1 MAAKKAKDEE
11 AKKPKKAPASKAKET
26 KAKAPAKEKA
36 PAKAKKEKAEVPA
49 GPKKFSARS
58 VMLDE
63 LAEIEKKSDLVSHG
77 FGRYC
82 KRLSTGVLAVDMYL
96 DGGLIPG
103 GWYTV
108 AGPEQS
114 AKSTLTMTLVAACVK
129 QAFSGYGALFDYEGS
144 SDIDYIMNMFRNFG
158 IKNADHAAIFGIQDP
173 ESGDYIKEGI
183 FRYYDP
189 DNGEKFFS
197 YMSMMRRRLP
207 DKIITEKGEPFL
219 IFDNNKKNQ
228 KKLAGHYD
236 PKFFREKNKFKVP
249 AEDTSMQSLTVVDS
263 YPAMLPDQ
271 MDDDDPSGA
280 MALQARMFSDGIKRF
295 RGGMRRKM
303 MTILGV
309 NQLRER
315 PAQQHGD
322 PNYEPCFIGSTP
334 VHLADGTVDTIRNIV
349 LKRRDVE
356 VLSFDKVTG
365 EVSAKRI
372 IDWKDNGNKLTEDLV
387 VVQYQAFDHNGCPK
401 VAEFTC
407 TKDHKVWT
415 PMGWEKAGNLRA
427 DSVIYLN
434 VPSDSYSTD
443 QQQVIYGAL
452 LGDGS
457 FDCAEGSL
465 GWNVTFNHVRYQ
477 VPYMLWKAQVIDFG
491 DVYDIPNDS
500 NVQRYKPS
508 GEKSGFTTFKHFNPE
523 VAEFARVL
531 KSNHTKYGK
540 EQIAAAKSVLEL
552 LDLRGLAVW
561 YMDDGHFAND
571 RKNGLWVMTL
581 SCDRFNDDLK
591 AKAIDVIEKL
601 TGVRATVH
609 ASHGKLFISGK
620 EDCLK
625 FQDAISDYMHPS
637 MSYKLFECAS
647 AGGYR
652 WRMRD
657 PKVVDTLHETK
668 VVSVGPTDIKS
679 KYTRVYDLTV
689 EDNHNYFV
697 GGSARNCD
705 LTESRVRRSVRADG
719 VAVSNCGN
727 ALKFYCVHNS
737 TEVRY
742 LNEDGD
748 ECVMSAREYFE
759 AYAEVPREERPPIRV
774 PNDAGWLIPDEV
786 FETDGSNFS
795 VRSTYEM
802 FTESGHVIRGSAG
815 HSVLTATPLVA
826 MHPWGDDD
834 AACREFDLPNKGQL
848 NELEERKRDFSK
860 KTMRIPRIGWSRLIN
875 IDARKRS
882 FAFVEANGLDAKAWR
897 AGWNDFILA
906 MAPELAEFIAS
917 VREFADMP
925 IDLLMREIN
934 GMTSEYAMEIISA
947 YASSDPEEGCEDE
960 YVTEL
965 YDIMFAQFAYIEEL
979 VNVYLQISDSNKL
992 VPSRVT
998 SVGEASAEYQLAK
1011 GETYIDFSV
1020 GGSWI
1025 SSGIVSHNSDVRIR
1039 VMSRA
1044 IPPAFKGERGIVEE
1058 PSVEFLDKK
1067 RVDRYKFVSGRT
1079 IKNKLGGIPNQ
1090 EFWIRIWEADGK
1102 GNARGVDPVYDVY
1115 FYLKTLNLLGGQRNK
1130 IKFLDP
1136 IPLSKARRGITWQE
1150 LKILVLGTPSQI
1162 KELCADLDVK
1172 PISLRSWCFKFVSSE
1187 QGRQMVRD
1195 AVVSRVTAEAD
1206 SGDDDD
1212 DDD

>member
-11 AKKPKKAPASKAKET
+11 VKKPKKAPASKAKEA

-158 IKNADHAAIFGIQDP
+158 IKNADQAQIFGVQDP
-173 ESGDYIKEGI
+173 STGDYLQEGI

-315 PAQQHGD
+315 PAQQYGD
-322 PNYEPCFIGSTP
+322 PLYEP
-334 VHLADGTVDTIRNIV
+334 
-349 LKRRDVE
+349 
-356 VLSFDKVTG
+356 
-365 EVSAKRI
+365 
-372 IDWKDNGNKLTEDLV
+372 
-387 VVQYQAFDHNGCPK
+387 
-401 VAEFTC
+401 
-407 TKDHKVWT
+407 
-415 PMGWEKAGNLRA
+415 
-427 DSVIYLN
+427 
-434 VPSDSYSTD
+434 
-443 QQQVIYGAL
+443 
-452 LGDGS
+452 
-457 FDCAEGSL
+457 
-465 GWNVTFNHVRYQ
+465 
-477 VPYMLWKAQVIDFG
+477 
-491 DVYDIPNDS
+491 
-500 NVQRYKPS
+500 
-508 GEKSGFTTFKHFNPE
+508 
-523 VAEFARVL
+523 
-531 KSNHTKYGK
+531 
-540 EQIAAAKSVLEL
+540 
-552 LDLRGLAVW
+552 
-561 YMDDGHFAND
+561 
-571 RKNGLWVMTL
+571 
-581 SCDRFNDDLK
+581 
-591 AKAIDVIEKL
+591 
-601 TGVRATVH
+601 
-609 ASHGKLFISGK
+609 
-620 EDCLK
+620 
-625 FQDAISDYMHPS
+625 
-637 MSYKLFECAS
+637 
-647 AGGYR
+647 
-652 WRMRD
+652 
-657 PKVVDTLHETK
+657 
-668 VVSVGPTDIKS
+668 
-679 KYTRVYDLTV
+679 
-689 EDNHNYFV
+689 
-697 GGSARNCD
+697 
-705 LTESRVRRSVRADG
+705 
-719 VAVSNCGN
+719 CGN

-742 LNEDGD
+742 LDEEGD
-748 ECVMSAREYFE
+748 ERVMSAREYFE
-759 AYAEVPREERPPIRV
+759 AYAEVPREDRPPIRV
-774 PNDAGWLIPDEV
+774 PQSSGWLIPDEV

-795 VRSTYEM
+795 VRNTYEM

-815 HSVLTATPLVA
+815 HSVLTATPLVS

-834 AACREFDLPNKGQL
+834 AACKEFDLPNKGQL

-882 FAFVEANGLDAKAWR
+882 FAFVDANGLDEKAWR

-906 MAPELAEFIAS
+906 VAPELAEFIAS

-925 IDLLMREIN
+925 IDLLTREIN
-934 GMTSEYAMEIISA
+934 EMSSEYAMELIAA
-947 YASSDPEEGCEDE
+947 YASSDPEEGEEDE

-965 YDIMFAQFAYIEEL
+965 YDIMFAQFAYVEEL
-979 VNVYLQISDSNKL
+979 VNVYLQISNSNRIM
-992 VPSRVT
+992 PSPIT
-998 SVGEASAEYQLAK
+998 AVGEASAEYQLGK

-1039 VMSRA
+1039 VMGRA

-1058 PSVEFLDKK
+1058 PSVEFLDNK

-1102 GNARGVDPVYDVY
+1102 GNARGVDPVFDVY

-1136 IPLSKARRGITWQE
+1136 VPLSKARRAVTWQE
-1150 LKILVLGTPSQI
+1150 LKQLVLGTPAQI
-1162 KELCADLDVK
+1162 KELCEELDVK
-1172 PISLRSWCFKFVSSE
+1172 PVSLRSWCFKFVGSE

-1195 AVVSRVTAEAD
+1195 AVVSRVTAEAG
-1206 SGDDDD
+1206 GDDDD
-1212 DDD
+1212 DD

>member
-11 AKKPKKAPASKAKET
+11 AKKPKKAPASKSKET

-36 PAKAKKEKAEVPA
+36 PAKAKKEKAEAPV

-144 SDIDYIMNMFRNFG
+144 SDIEYIMNMFRNFG
-158 IKNADHAAIFGIQDP
+158 IKNADQAAIFGVQDP
-173 ESGDYIKEGI
+173 STGDYIKEGI

-197 YMSMMRRRLP
+197 YMSMLRRRLP

-322 PNYEPCFIGSTP
+322 PNYEP
-334 VHLADGTVDTIRNIV
+334 
-349 LKRRDVE
+349 
-356 VLSFDKVTG
+356 
-365 EVSAKRI
+365 
-372 IDWKDNGNKLTEDLV
+372 
-387 VVQYQAFDHNGCPK
+387 
-401 VAEFTC
+401 
-407 TKDHKVWT
+407 
-415 PMGWEKAGNLRA
+415 
-427 DSVIYLN
+427 
-434 VPSDSYSTD
+434 
-443 QQQVIYGAL
+443 
-452 LGDGS
+452 
-457 FDCAEGSL
+457 
-465 GWNVTFNHVRYQ
+465 
-477 VPYMLWKAQVIDFG
+477 
-491 DVYDIPNDS
+491 
-500 NVQRYKPS
+500 
-508 GEKSGFTTFKHFNPE
+508 
-523 VAEFARVL
+523 
-531 KSNHTKYGK
+531 
-540 EQIAAAKSVLEL
+540 
-552 LDLRGLAVW
+552 
-561 YMDDGHFAND
+561 
-571 RKNGLWVMTL
+571 
-581 SCDRFNDDLK
+581 
-591 AKAIDVIEKL
+591 
-601 TGVRATVH
+601 
-609 ASHGKLFISGK
+609 
-620 EDCLK
+620 
-625 FQDAISDYMHPS
+625 
-637 MSYKLFECAS
+637 
-647 AGGYR
+647 
-652 WRMRD
+652 
-657 PKVVDTLHETK
+657 
-668 VVSVGPTDIKS
+668 
-679 KYTRVYDLTV
+679 
-689 EDNHNYFV
+689 
-697 GGSARNCD
+697 
-705 LTESRVRRSVRADG
+705 
-719 VAVSNCGN
+719 CGN

-1090 EFWIRIWEADGK
+1090 EFWMRIWEADGK
-1102 GNARGVDPVYDVY
+1102 GNARGVDPVFDVY

-1136 IPLSKARRGITWQE
+1136 VPLSKARRAITWQE

-1162 KELCADLDVK
+1162 KELCADIDVK
-1172 PISLRSWCFKFVSSE
+1172 PVSLRSWCFKFVSSE

-1195 AVVSRVTAEAD
+1195 AVVSRVTAESD
-1206 SGDDDD
+1206 GGDDDD
-1212 DDD
+1212 DD

>member
-11 AKKPKKAPASKAKET
+11 VKKPKKAPASKAKET

-158 IKNADHAAIFGIQDP
+158 IKNADQAAIFGVQDP
-173 ESGDYIKEGI
+173 STGDYIKEGI

-197 YMSMMRRRLP
+197 YMSMLRRRLP

-322 PNYEPCFIGSTP
+322 PNYEPC
-334 VHLADGTVDTIRNIV
+334 
-349 LKRRDVE
+349 
-356 VLSFDKVTG
+356 
-365 EVSAKRI
+365 
-372 IDWKDNGNKLTEDLV
+372 
-387 VVQYQAFDHNGCPK
+387 
-401 VAEFTC
+401 
-407 TKDHKVWT
+407 
-415 PMGWEKAGNLRA
+415 
-427 DSVIYLN
+427 
-434 VPSDSYSTD
+434 
-443 QQQVIYGAL
+443 
-452 LGDGS
+452 
-457 FDCAEGSL
+457 
-465 GWNVTFNHVRYQ
+465 
-477 VPYMLWKAQVIDFG
+477 
-491 DVYDIPNDS
+491 
-500 NVQRYKPS
+500 
-508 GEKSGFTTFKHFNPE
+508 
-523 VAEFARVL
+523 
-531 KSNHTKYGK
+531 
-540 EQIAAAKSVLEL
+540 
-552 LDLRGLAVW
+552 
-561 YMDDGHFAND
+561 
-571 RKNGLWVMTL
+571 
-581 SCDRFNDDLK
+581 
-591 AKAIDVIEKL
+591 
-601 TGVRATVH
+601 
-609 ASHGKLFISGK
+609 
-620 EDCLK
+620 
-625 FQDAISDYMHPS
+625 
-637 MSYKLFECAS
+637 
-647 AGGYR
+647 
-652 WRMRD
+652 
-657 PKVVDTLHETK
+657 
-668 VVSVGPTDIKS
+668 
-679 KYTRVYDLTV
+679 
-689 EDNHNYFV
+689 
-697 GGSARNCD
+697 
-705 LTESRVRRSVRADG
+705 
-719 VAVSNCGN
+719 GN
-727 ALKFYCVHNS
+727 ALKFYCVHNA

-742 LNEDGD
+742 LDEEGD
-748 ECVMSAREYFE
+748 ERVMSAREYFE

-774 PNDAGWLIPDEV
+774 PNDAGWQIPDEV

-882 FAFVEANGLDAKAWR
+882 FAFVDANGLDEKAWR

-906 MAPELAEFIAS
+906 VAPELAEFIAS

-925 IDLLMREIN
+925 IDLLTREIN
-934 GMTSEYAMEIISA
+934 GMSSEYAMEIIAA
-947 YASSDPEEGCEDE
+947 YATSDPEEGCEDE

-979 VNVYLQISDSNKL
+979 VNVYLQISNSNKL
-992 VPSRVT
+992 VPSRIS
-998 SVGEASAEYQLAK
+998 SVGEASADYQLAK

-1039 VMSRA
+1039 VMGRA

-1102 GNARGVDPVYDVY
+1102 GNARGVDPVFDVY

-1136 IPLSKARRGITWQE
+1136 VPLSKARRAVTWQE

-1172 PISLRSWCFKFVSSE
+1172 PVSLRSWCFKFVSSE

-1206 SGDDDD
+1206 GDDDD
-1212 DDD
+1212 DD

>member
-11 AKKPKKAPASKAKET
+11 VKKPKKAPASKAKET

-158 IKNADHAAIFGIQDP
+158 IKNADQAAIFGVQDP
-173 ESGDYIKEGI
+173 STGDYLQEGI

-322 PNYEPCFIGSTP
+322 PSYEP
-334 VHLADGTVDTIRNIV
+334 
-349 LKRRDVE
+349 
-356 VLSFDKVTG
+356 
-365 EVSAKRI
+365 
-372 IDWKDNGNKLTEDLV
+372 
-387 VVQYQAFDHNGCPK
+387 
-401 VAEFTC
+401 
-407 TKDHKVWT
+407 
-415 PMGWEKAGNLRA
+415 
-427 DSVIYLN
+427 
-434 VPSDSYSTD
+434 
-443 QQQVIYGAL
+443 
-452 LGDGS
+452 
-457 FDCAEGSL
+457 
-465 GWNVTFNHVRYQ
+465 
-477 VPYMLWKAQVIDFG
+477 
-491 DVYDIPNDS
+491 
-500 NVQRYKPS
+500 
-508 GEKSGFTTFKHFNPE
+508 
-523 VAEFARVL
+523 
-531 KSNHTKYGK
+531 
-540 EQIAAAKSVLEL
+540 
-552 LDLRGLAVW
+552 
-561 YMDDGHFAND
+561 
-571 RKNGLWVMTL
+571 
-581 SCDRFNDDLK
+581 
-591 AKAIDVIEKL
+591 
-601 TGVRATVH
+601 
-609 ASHGKLFISGK
+609 
-620 EDCLK
+620 
-625 FQDAISDYMHPS
+625 
-637 MSYKLFECAS
+637 
-647 AGGYR
+647 
-652 WRMRD
+652 
-657 PKVVDTLHETK
+657 
-668 VVSVGPTDIKS
+668 
-679 KYTRVYDLTV
+679 
-689 EDNHNYFV
+689 
-697 GGSARNCD
+697 
-705 LTESRVRRSVRADG
+705 
-719 VAVSNCGN
+719 CGN
-727 ALKFYCVHNS
+727 ALKFYCVHNA

-742 LNEDGD
+742 LDEEGD
-748 ECVMSAREYFE
+748 ERVMSAREYFE

-795 VRSTYEM
+795 VRNTYEM

-815 HSVLTATPLVA
+815 HSVLTATPLVS

-834 AACREFDLPNKGQL
+834 AACKEFDLPNKGQL

-860 KTMRIPRIGWSRLIN
+860 KTMRIPRIGWSRLVN

-882 FAFVEANGLDAKAWR
+882 FAFVDANGLDEKAWR
-897 AGWNDFILA
+897 VKWNDFILA
-906 MAPELAEFIAS
+906 VAPELAEFISS

-925 IDLLMREIN
+925 IDLLTREIN
-934 GMTSEYAMEIISA
+934 GMSSEYAMEIIAA
-947 YASSDPEEGCEDE
+947 YASSDPEEGDEDE

-979 VNVYLQISDSNKL
+979 VNVYLQVSNSNRIM
-992 VPSRVT
+992 PSPIT
-998 SVGEASAEYQLAK
+998 SVGEASAEFQLAK

-1039 VMSRA
+1039 VMGRA

-1102 GNARGVDPVYDVY
+1102 GNARGVDPVFDVY

-1136 IPLSKARRGITWQE
+1136 VPLSKARRAVTWQE

-1172 PISLRSWCFKFVSSE
+1172 PVSLRSWCFKFVGSE

-1206 SGDDDD
+1206 GDDDD
-1212 DDD
+1212 DD

>member
-11 AKKPKKAPASKAKET
+11 VKKPKKAPASKAKET

-158 IKNADHAAIFGIQDP
+158 IKNADQAAIFGVQDP
-173 ESGDYIKEGI
+173 STGDYIKEGI

-197 YMSMMRRRLP
+197 YMSMLRRRLP

-322 PNYEPCFIGSTP
+322 PNYEPC
-334 VHLADGTVDTIRNIV
+334 
-349 LKRRDVE
+349 
-356 VLSFDKVTG
+356 
-365 EVSAKRI
+365 
-372 IDWKDNGNKLTEDLV
+372 
-387 VVQYQAFDHNGCPK
+387 
-401 VAEFTC
+401 
-407 TKDHKVWT
+407 
-415 PMGWEKAGNLRA
+415 
-427 DSVIYLN
+427 
-434 VPSDSYSTD
+434 
-443 QQQVIYGAL
+443 
-452 LGDGS
+452 
-457 FDCAEGSL
+457 
-465 GWNVTFNHVRYQ
+465 
-477 VPYMLWKAQVIDFG
+477 
-491 DVYDIPNDS
+491 
-500 NVQRYKPS
+500 
-508 GEKSGFTTFKHFNPE
+508 
-523 VAEFARVL
+523 
-531 KSNHTKYGK
+531 
-540 EQIAAAKSVLEL
+540 
-552 LDLRGLAVW
+552 
-561 YMDDGHFAND
+561 
-571 RKNGLWVMTL
+571 
-581 SCDRFNDDLK
+581 
-591 AKAIDVIEKL
+591 
-601 TGVRATVH
+601 
-609 ASHGKLFISGK
+609 
-620 EDCLK
+620 
-625 FQDAISDYMHPS
+625 
-637 MSYKLFECAS
+637 
-647 AGGYR
+647 
-652 WRMRD
+652 
-657 PKVVDTLHETK
+657 
-668 VVSVGPTDIKS
+668 
-679 KYTRVYDLTV
+679 
-689 EDNHNYFV
+689 
-697 GGSARNCD
+697 
-705 LTESRVRRSVRADG
+705 
-719 VAVSNCGN
+719 GN
-727 ALKFYCVHNS
+727 ALKFYCVHNA

-742 LNEDGD
+742 LDEEGD
-748 ECVMSAREYFE
+748 ERVMSAREYFE

-774 PNDAGWLIPDEV
+774 PNDAGWQIPDEV

-860 KTMRIPRIGWSRLIN
+860 KTMRIPRIGWSRMIN

-882 FAFVEANGLDAKAWR
+882 FAFVDANGLDEKAWR

-906 MAPELAEFIAS
+906 VAPELAEFIAS

-925 IDLLMREIN
+925 IDLLTREIN
-934 GMTSEYAMEIISA
+934 GMSSEYAMEIIAA
-947 YASSDPEEGCEDE
+947 YATSDPEEGCEDE

-979 VNVYLQISDSNKL
+979 VNVYLQISNSNKL
-992 VPSRVT
+992 VPSRIS
-998 SVGEASAEYQLAK
+998 SVGEASADYQLAK

-1039 VMSRA
+1039 VMGRA

-1102 GNARGVDPVYDVY
+1102 GNARGVDPVFDVY

-1136 IPLSKARRGITWQE
+1136 VPLSKARRAVTWQE

-1172 PISLRSWCFKFVSSE
+1172 PVSLRSWCFKFVSSE

-1206 SGDDDD
+1206 GDDDD
-1212 DDD
+1212 DD

>member
-11 AKKPKKAPASKAKET
+11 VKKPKKAPASKAKET
-26 KAKAPAKEKA
+26 KAKAPAKEKT
-36 PAKAKKEKAEVPA
+36 PAKAKKEKAEAPA

-158 IKNADHAAIFGIQDP
+158 IKNADQAAIFGVQDP
-173 ESGDYIKEGI
+173 STGDYIKEGI

-197 YMSMMRRRLP
+197 YMSMLRRRLP

-322 PNYEPCFIGSTP
+322 PNYEPC
-334 VHLADGTVDTIRNIV
+334 
-349 LKRRDVE
+349 
-356 VLSFDKVTG
+356 
-365 EVSAKRI
+365 
-372 IDWKDNGNKLTEDLV
+372 
-387 VVQYQAFDHNGCPK
+387 
-401 VAEFTC
+401 
-407 TKDHKVWT
+407 
-415 PMGWEKAGNLRA
+415 
-427 DSVIYLN
+427 
-434 VPSDSYSTD
+434 
-443 QQQVIYGAL
+443 
-452 LGDGS
+452 
-457 FDCAEGSL
+457 
-465 GWNVTFNHVRYQ
+465 
-477 VPYMLWKAQVIDFG
+477 
-491 DVYDIPNDS
+491 
-500 NVQRYKPS
+500 
-508 GEKSGFTTFKHFNPE
+508 
-523 VAEFARVL
+523 
-531 KSNHTKYGK
+531 
-540 EQIAAAKSVLEL
+540 
-552 LDLRGLAVW
+552 
-561 YMDDGHFAND
+561 
-571 RKNGLWVMTL
+571 
-581 SCDRFNDDLK
+581 
-591 AKAIDVIEKL
+591 
-601 TGVRATVH
+601 
-609 ASHGKLFISGK
+609 
-620 EDCLK
+620 
-625 FQDAISDYMHPS
+625 
-637 MSYKLFECAS
+637 
-647 AGGYR
+647 
-652 WRMRD
+652 
-657 PKVVDTLHETK
+657 
-668 VVSVGPTDIKS
+668 
-679 KYTRVYDLTV
+679 
-689 EDNHNYFV
+689 
-697 GGSARNCD
+697 
-705 LTESRVRRSVRADG
+705 
-719 VAVSNCGN
+719 GN
-727 ALKFYCVHNS
+727 ALKFYCVHNA

-742 LNEDGD
+742 LDEEGD
-748 ECVMSAREYFE
+748 ERVMSAREYFE
-759 AYAEVPREERPPIRV
+759 AYSEVPREERPPIRV
-774 PNDAGWLIPDEV
+774 PNDAGWQIPDEV

-882 FAFVEANGLDAKAWR
+882 FAFVDANGLDEKAWR

-906 MAPELAEFIAS
+906 VAPELAEFIAS

-925 IDLLMREIN
+925 IDLLTREIN
-934 GMTSEYAMEIISA
+934 GMSSEYAMEIIAA

-979 VNVYLQISDSNKL
+979 VNVYLQISNSNKL
-992 VPSRVT
+992 VPSRIS
-998 SVGEASAEYQLAK
+998 SVGEASADYQLAK

-1039 VMSRA
+1039 VMGRA

-1102 GNARGVDPVYDVY
+1102 GNARGVDPVFDVY

-1136 IPLSKARRGITWQE
+1136 VPLSKARRAVTWQE

-1172 PISLRSWCFKFVSSE
+1172 PVSLRSWCFKFVSSE

-1206 SGDDDD
+1206 GDDDD
-1212 DDD
+1212 DD

>member
-11 AKKPKKAPASKAKET
+11 VKKPKKAPASKAKET
-26 KAKAPAKEKA
+26 RAKAPAKEKT
-36 PAKAKKEKAEVPA
+36 PAKAKKEKAEAPA

-158 IKNADHAAIFGIQDP
+158 IKNADQAAIFGVQDP
-173 ESGDYIKEGI
+173 STGDYIKEGI

-197 YMSMMRRRLP
+197 YMSMLRRRLP

-322 PNYEPCFIGSTP
+322 PNYEPC
-334 VHLADGTVDTIRNIV
+334 
-349 LKRRDVE
+349 
-356 VLSFDKVTG
+356 
-365 EVSAKRI
+365 
-372 IDWKDNGNKLTEDLV
+372 
-387 VVQYQAFDHNGCPK
+387 
-401 VAEFTC
+401 
-407 TKDHKVWT
+407 
-415 PMGWEKAGNLRA
+415 
-427 DSVIYLN
+427 
-434 VPSDSYSTD
+434 
-443 QQQVIYGAL
+443 
-452 LGDGS
+452 
-457 FDCAEGSL
+457 
-465 GWNVTFNHVRYQ
+465 
-477 VPYMLWKAQVIDFG
+477 
-491 DVYDIPNDS
+491 
-500 NVQRYKPS
+500 
-508 GEKSGFTTFKHFNPE
+508 
-523 VAEFARVL
+523 
-531 KSNHTKYGK
+531 
-540 EQIAAAKSVLEL
+540 
-552 LDLRGLAVW
+552 
-561 YMDDGHFAND
+561 
-571 RKNGLWVMTL
+571 
-581 SCDRFNDDLK
+581 
-591 AKAIDVIEKL
+591 
-601 TGVRATVH
+601 
-609 ASHGKLFISGK
+609 
-620 EDCLK
+620 
-625 FQDAISDYMHPS
+625 
-637 MSYKLFECAS
+637 
-647 AGGYR
+647 
-652 WRMRD
+652 
-657 PKVVDTLHETK
+657 
-668 VVSVGPTDIKS
+668 
-679 KYTRVYDLTV
+679 
-689 EDNHNYFV
+689 
-697 GGSARNCD
+697 
-705 LTESRVRRSVRADG
+705 
-719 VAVSNCGN
+719 GN
-727 ALKFYCVHNS
+727 ALKFYCVHNA

-742 LNEDGD
+742 LDEEGD
-748 ECVMSAREYFE
+748 ERVMSAREYFE
-759 AYAEVPREERPPIRV
+759 AYSEVPREERPPIRV
-774 PNDAGWLIPDEV
+774 PNDAGWQIPDEV

-882 FAFVEANGLDAKAWR
+882 FAFVDANGLDEKAWR

-906 MAPELAEFIAS
+906 VAPELAEFIAS

-925 IDLLMREIN
+925 IDLLTREIN
-934 GMTSEYAMEIISA
+934 GMSSEYAMEIIAA
-947 YASSDPEEGCEDE
+947 YATSDPEEGCEDE

-979 VNVYLQISDSNKL
+979 VNVYLQISNSNKL
-992 VPSRVT
+992 VPSRIS
-998 SVGEASAEYQLAK
+998 SVGEASADYQLAK

-1039 VMSRA
+1039 VMGRA

-1102 GNARGVDPVYDVY
+1102 GNARGVDPVFDVY

-1136 IPLSKARRGITWQE
+1136 VPLSKARRAVTWQE

-1172 PISLRSWCFKFVSSE
+1172 PVSLRSWCFKFVSSE

-1206 SGDDDD
+1206 GDDDD
-1212 DDD
+1212 DD

>member
-11 AKKPKKAPASKAKET
+11 VKKPKKAPASKAKET

-158 IKNADHAAIFGIQDP
+158 IKNADQAAIFGVQDP
-173 ESGDYIKEGI
+173 STGDYIKEGI

-197 YMSMMRRRLP
+197 YMSMLRRRLP

-322 PNYEPCFIGSTP
+322 PNYEPC
-334 VHLADGTVDTIRNIV
+334 
-349 LKRRDVE
+349 
-356 VLSFDKVTG
+356 
-365 EVSAKRI
+365 
-372 IDWKDNGNKLTEDLV
+372 
-387 VVQYQAFDHNGCPK
+387 
-401 VAEFTC
+401 
-407 TKDHKVWT
+407 
-415 PMGWEKAGNLRA
+415 
-427 DSVIYLN
+427 
-434 VPSDSYSTD
+434 
-443 QQQVIYGAL
+443 
-452 LGDGS
+452 
-457 FDCAEGSL
+457 
-465 GWNVTFNHVRYQ
+465 
-477 VPYMLWKAQVIDFG
+477 
-491 DVYDIPNDS
+491 
-500 NVQRYKPS
+500 
-508 GEKSGFTTFKHFNPE
+508 
-523 VAEFARVL
+523 
-531 KSNHTKYGK
+531 
-540 EQIAAAKSVLEL
+540 
-552 LDLRGLAVW
+552 
-561 YMDDGHFAND
+561 
-571 RKNGLWVMTL
+571 
-581 SCDRFNDDLK
+581 
-591 AKAIDVIEKL
+591 
-601 TGVRATVH
+601 
-609 ASHGKLFISGK
+609 
-620 EDCLK
+620 
-625 FQDAISDYMHPS
+625 
-637 MSYKLFECAS
+637 
-647 AGGYR
+647 
-652 WRMRD
+652 
-657 PKVVDTLHETK
+657 
-668 VVSVGPTDIKS
+668 
-679 KYTRVYDLTV
+679 
-689 EDNHNYFV
+689 
-697 GGSARNCD
+697 
-705 LTESRVRRSVRADG
+705 
-719 VAVSNCGN
+719 GN
-727 ALKFYCVHNS
+727 ALKFYCVHNA

-742 LNEDGD
+742 LDEEGD
-748 ECVMSAREYFE
+748 ERVMSAREYFE
-759 AYAEVPREERPPIRV
+759 AYSEVPREERPPIRV
-774 PNDAGWLIPDEV
+774 PNDAGWQIPDEV

-882 FAFVEANGLDAKAWR
+882 FAFVDANGLDEKAWR

-906 MAPELAEFIAS
+906 VAPELAEFIAS

-925 IDLLMREIN
+925 IDLLTREIN
-934 GMTSEYAMEIISA
+934 GMSSEYAMEIIAA

-979 VNVYLQISDSNKL
+979 VNVYLQISNSNKL
-992 VPSRVT
+992 VPSRIS
-998 SVGEASAEYQLAK
+998 SVGEASADYQLAK

-1039 VMSRA
+1039 VMGRA

-1102 GNARGVDPVYDVY
+1102 GNARGVDPVFDVY

-1136 IPLSKARRGITWQE
+1136 VPLSKARRAVTWQE

-1172 PISLRSWCFKFVSSE
+1172 PVSLRSWCFKFVSSE

-1206 SGDDDD
+1206 GDDDD
-1212 DDD
+1212 DD

>member
-11 AKKPKKAPASKAKET
+11 VKKPKKAPASKSKET

-158 IKNADHAAIFGIQDP
+158 IKNADQAAIFGVQDP
-173 ESGDYIKEGI
+173 STGDYLQEGI

-249 AEDTSMQSLTVVDS
+249 AADTSMQSLTVVDS

-322 PNYEPCFIGSTP
+322 PSYEP
-334 VHLADGTVDTIRNIV
+334 
-349 LKRRDVE
+349 
-356 VLSFDKVTG
+356 
-365 EVSAKRI
+365 
-372 IDWKDNGNKLTEDLV
+372 
-387 VVQYQAFDHNGCPK
+387 
-401 VAEFTC
+401 
-407 TKDHKVWT
+407 
-415 PMGWEKAGNLRA
+415 
-427 DSVIYLN
+427 
-434 VPSDSYSTD
+434 
-443 QQQVIYGAL
+443 
-452 LGDGS
+452 
-457 FDCAEGSL
+457 
-465 GWNVTFNHVRYQ
+465 
-477 VPYMLWKAQVIDFG
+477 
-491 DVYDIPNDS
+491 
-500 NVQRYKPS
+500 
-508 GEKSGFTTFKHFNPE
+508 
-523 VAEFARVL
+523 
-531 KSNHTKYGK
+531 
-540 EQIAAAKSVLEL
+540 
-552 LDLRGLAVW
+552 
-561 YMDDGHFAND
+561 
-571 RKNGLWVMTL
+571 
-581 SCDRFNDDLK
+581 
-591 AKAIDVIEKL
+591 
-601 TGVRATVH
+601 
-609 ASHGKLFISGK
+609 
-620 EDCLK
+620 
-625 FQDAISDYMHPS
+625 
-637 MSYKLFECAS
+637 
-647 AGGYR
+647 
-652 WRMRD
+652 
-657 PKVVDTLHETK
+657 
-668 VVSVGPTDIKS
+668 
-679 KYTRVYDLTV
+679 
-689 EDNHNYFV
+689 
-697 GGSARNCD
+697 
-705 LTESRVRRSVRADG
+705 
-719 VAVSNCGN
+719 CGN
-727 ALKFYCVHNS
+727 ALKFYCVHNA

-742 LNEDGD
+742 LDEEGD
-748 ECVMSAREYFE
+748 ECVMSAREYYE
-759 AYAEVPREERPPIRV
+759 AYAEVPREDRPPIRV
-774 PNDAGWLIPDEV
+774 PQSSGWLIPDEV

-795 VRSTYEM
+795 VRNTYEM

-834 AACREFDLPNKGQL
+834 AACKEFDLPNKGQL

-882 FAFVEANGLDAKAWR
+882 FAFVDANGLDEKAWR

-906 MAPELAEFIAS
+906 VAPELAEFIAS

-925 IDLLMREIN
+925 IDLLTREIN
-934 GMTSEYAMEIISA
+934 GMSSEYAMEIIAA

-965 YDIMFAQFAYIEEL
+965 YDIMFAQFAYVEEL
-979 VNVYLQISDSNKL
+979 VNVYLQISNSNKL
-992 VPSRVT
+992 VPSRIA
-998 SVGEASAEYQLAK
+998 SVGEASAEFQLAK

-1039 VMSRA
+1039 VMGRA

-1090 EFWIRIWEADGK
+1090 EFWMRIWEADGK
-1102 GNARGVDPVYDVY
+1102 GNARGVDPVFDVY

-1136 IPLSKARRGITWQE
+1136 VPLSKARRAVTWQE

-1172 PISLRSWCFKFVSSE
+1172 PVSLRSWCFKFVGSE

-1195 AVVSRVTAEAD
+1195 AVVSRVTAETD
-1206 SGDDDD
+1206 GGDDDD
-1212 DDD
+1212 DD

>member
-11 AKKPKKAPASKAKET
+11 AKKPKKAPASKSKET

-36 PAKAKKEKAEVPA
+36 TAKAKKEKAEVPA
-49 GPKKFSARS
+49 GQKKFSARS

-158 IKNADHAAIFGIQDP
+158 IKNADQAAIFGVQDP
-173 ESGDYIKEGI
+173 STGDYLQEGI

-322 PNYEPCFIGSTP
+322 PSYEPCFVGSTR
-334 VHLADGTVDTIRNIV
+334 VLLADGSTESIKNIV
-349 LKRRDVE
+349 DQKLDVE
-356 VLSFDKVTG
+356 VMSFDKRTG

-372 IDWKDNGNKLTEDLV
+372 IDWKDNGPKLTSDLV
-387 VVQYQAFDHNGCPK
+387 TVTYRSFDHNG
-401 VAEFTC
+401 VASNAQFTA
-407 TKDHKVWT
+407 TKNHKIWSDGKWV
-415 PMGWEKAGNLRA
+415 KAGDLVEG
-427 DSVIYLN
+427 DVLHLSLPKDCY
-434 VPSDSYSTD
+434 SDD
-443 QQQVIYGAL
+443 QEQVIFGSL
-452 LGDGS
+452 LGDGVFAAHDRS
-457 FDCAEGSL
+457 I
-465 GWNVTFNHVRYQ
+465 GWNVTYNHARHQ
-477 VPYMLWKAQVIDFG
+477 VPYMMWKASMIDYG
-491 DVYDIPNDS
+491 DAYEIVEGRS
-500 NVQRYKPS
+500 VARYKPMGKIS
-508 GEKSGFTTFKHFNPE
+508 HFMTHRHFNPKI
-523 VAEFARVL
+523 AKYARLL
-531 KSNHTKYGK
+531 KSNHTVYGVK
-540 EQIAAAKSVLEL
+540 EERAAMSVLDK

-561 YMDDGHFAND
+561 YMDDGYFAND
-571 RKNGLWVMTL
+571 RKNGMWTTTL
-581 SCDRFNDDLK
+581 TCDRFTDALK
-591 AKAIDVIEKL
+591 EKAIAVIEKL
-601 TGVRATVH
+601 TGVLAFVH
-609 ASHGKLFISGK
+609 PTHGKLFIAGK

-625 FQDAISDYMHPS
+625 FQAALAPYMQPS
-637 MSYKLFECAS
+637 MAYKLYDCS
-647 AGGYR
+647 TAGGYQ
-652 WRMRD
+652 WQLRD
-657 PKVVDTLHETK
+657 PERVNTMLKTK
-668 VVSVGPTDIKS
+668 VLSVGPCSLTS
-679 KYTRVYDLTV
+679 KYTNVYDLTV
-689 EDNHNYFV
+689 EDNHTYFV
-697 GGSARNCD
+697 GGPERGAGQRKSNH
-705 LTESRVRRSVRADG
+705 RAEC

-742 LNEDGD
+742 LDEEGD
-748 ECVMSAREYFE
+748 ECVMSAREYYE
-759 AYAEVPREERPPIRV
+759 AYAEVPREDRPPIRV
-774 PNDAGWLIPDEV
+774 PQSSGWLIPDEV

-795 VRSTYEM
+795 VRNTYEM

-834 AACREFDLPNKGQL
+834 AACKEFDLPNKGQL

-875 IDARKRS
+875 LDARKKS
-882 FAFVEANGLDAKAWR
+882 FAFVDANGLSDKEWR
-897 AGWNDFILA
+897 VKWNEFMLA
-906 MAPELAEFIAS
+906 VAPELAEFISS
-917 VREFADMP
+917 VHGYSDLP
-925 IDLLMREIN
+925 IDLLMGELN
-934 GMTSEYAMEIISA
+934 EMSSEYAMEIIAA
-947 YASSDPEEGCEDE
+947 YASSDPEEGEADE

-979 VNVYLQISDSNKL
+979 VNVYLQVSNSNRIM
-992 VPSRVT
+992 PSPIT
-998 SVGEASAEYQLAK
+998 SVGEASAEFQLAK

-1039 VMSRA
+1039 VMGRA
-1044 IPPAFKGERGIVEE
+1044 IPPAFKGERGVVEE

-1090 EFWIRIWEADGK
+1090 EFWIRIWEADGM

-1136 IPLSKARRGITWQE
+1136 VPLSKARRGITWQE
-1150 LKILVLGTPSQI
+1150 LKQLVLGTPSQI
-1162 KELCADLDVK
+1162 KELCEELDVK
-1172 PISLRSWCFKFVSSE
+1172 PMSLRSWCFKFVSSE

-1195 AVVSRVTAEAD
+1195 AVVSRVTAEAG
-1206 SGDDDD
+1206 GDDDD
-1212 DDD
+1212 DDDD

>member
-11 AKKPKKAPASKAKET
+11 AKKPKKAPASKSKET

-36 PAKAKKEKAEVPA
+36 PAKAKKEKAEAPV

-144 SDIDYIMNMFRNFG
+144 SDIEYIMNMFRNFG
-158 IKNADHAAIFGIQDP
+158 IKNADQAAIFGVQDP
-173 ESGDYIKEGI
+173 STGDYIKEGI

-197 YMSMMRRRLP
+197 YMSMLRRRLP

-322 PNYEPCFIGSTP
+322 PNYEPC
-334 VHLADGTVDTIRNIV
+334 
-349 LKRRDVE
+349 
-356 VLSFDKVTG
+356 
-365 EVSAKRI
+365 
-372 IDWKDNGNKLTEDLV
+372 
-387 VVQYQAFDHNGCPK
+387 
-401 VAEFTC
+401 
-407 TKDHKVWT
+407 
-415 PMGWEKAGNLRA
+415 
-427 DSVIYLN
+427 
-434 VPSDSYSTD
+434 
-443 QQQVIYGAL
+443 
-452 LGDGS
+452 
-457 FDCAEGSL
+457 
-465 GWNVTFNHVRYQ
+465 
-477 VPYMLWKAQVIDFG
+477 
-491 DVYDIPNDS
+491 
-500 NVQRYKPS
+500 
-508 GEKSGFTTFKHFNPE
+508 
-523 VAEFARVL
+523 
-531 KSNHTKYGK
+531 
-540 EQIAAAKSVLEL
+540 
-552 LDLRGLAVW
+552 
-561 YMDDGHFAND
+561 
-571 RKNGLWVMTL
+571 
-581 SCDRFNDDLK
+581 
-591 AKAIDVIEKL
+591 
-601 TGVRATVH
+601 
-609 ASHGKLFISGK
+609 
-620 EDCLK
+620 
-625 FQDAISDYMHPS
+625 
-637 MSYKLFECAS
+637 
-647 AGGYR
+647 
-652 WRMRD
+652 
-657 PKVVDTLHETK
+657 
-668 VVSVGPTDIKS
+668 
-679 KYTRVYDLTV
+679 
-689 EDNHNYFV
+689 
-697 GGSARNCD
+697 
-705 LTESRVRRSVRADG
+705 
-719 VAVSNCGN
+719 GN

-774 PNDAGWLIPDEV
+774 PNGAGWLIPDEV

-1090 EFWIRIWEADGK
+1090 EFWMRIWEADGK
-1102 GNARGVDPVYDVY
+1102 GNARGVDPVFDVY

-1136 IPLSKARRGITWQE
+1136 VPLSKARRAITWQE

-1162 KELCADLDVK
+1162 KELCADIDVK
-1172 PISLRSWCFKFVSSE
+1172 PVSLRSWCFKFVSSE

-1195 AVVSRVTAEAD
+1195 AVVSRVAAESD
-1206 SGDDDD
+1206 GGDDDD
-1212 DDD
+1212 DD

>member
-11 AKKPKKAPASKAKET
+11 AKKPKKAPASKSKET

-36 PAKAKKEKAEVPA
+36 TAKAKKEKAEVPA
-49 GPKKFSARS
+49 GQKKFSARS

-158 IKNADHAAIFGIQDP
+158 IKNADQAAIFGVQDP
-173 ESGDYIKEGI
+173 STGDYLQEGI

-322 PNYEPCFIGSTP
+322 PSYEPCLIGSTR
-334 VHLADGTVDTIRNIV
+334 VLLANGSTESIKNIV
-349 LKRRDVE
+349 DNKLDVE
-356 VLSFDKVTG
+356 VMSFDKRTG

-372 IDWKDNGNKLTEDLV
+372 IDWKDNGPKLTSELV
-387 VVQYQAFDHNGCPK
+387 TVTYSSRAGDPAK
-401 VAEFTC
+401 LTA
-407 TKDHKVWT
+407 TKNHKIWSDGKWV
-415 PMGWEKAGNLRA
+415 KAGDLKVG
-427 DSVIYLN
+427 D
-434 VPSDSYSTD
+434 
-443 QQQVIYGAL
+443 AL
-452 LGDGS
+452 
-457 FDCAEGSL
+457 
-465 GWNVTFNHVRYQ
+465 
-477 VPYMLWKAQVIDFG
+477 
-491 DVYDIPNDS
+491 
-500 NVQRYKPS
+500 
-508 GEKSGFTTFKHFNPE
+508 
-523 VAEFARVL
+523 
-531 KSNHTKYGK
+531 
-540 EQIAAAKSVLEL
+540 
-552 LDLRGLAVW
+552 
-561 YMDDGHFAND
+561 HFAL
-571 RKNGLWVMTL
+571 GTAL
-581 SCDRFNDDLK
+581 S
-591 AKAIDVIEKL
+591 DV
-601 TGVRATVH
+601 R
-609 ASHGKLFISGK
+609 
-620 EDCLK
+620 
-625 FQDAISDYMHPS
+625 
-637 MSYKLFECAS
+637 
-647 AGGYR
+647 
-652 WRMRD
+652 
-657 PKVVDTLHETK
+657 
-668 VVSVGPTDIKS
+668 VVSVGCAELDVES
-679 KYTRVYDLTV
+679 ARVYDLTV
-689 EDNHNYFV
+689 EDNHTYFA
-697 GGSARNCD
+697 GD
-705 LTESRVRRSVRADG
+705 LG

-742 LNEDGD
+742 LDEEGD
-748 ECVMSAREYFE
+748 ECVMSAREYYE
-759 AYAEVPREERPPIRV
+759 AYAEVPREDRPPIRV
-774 PNDAGWLIPDEV
+774 PQSSGWLIPDEV

-795 VRSTYEM
+795 VRNTYEM

-834 AACREFDLPNKGQL
+834 AACKEFDLPNKGQL

-875 IDARKRS
+875 LDARKKS
-882 FAFVEANGLDAKAWR
+882 FAFVDANGLSDKEWR
-897 AGWNDFILA
+897 VKWNEFMLA
-906 MAPELAEFIAS
+906 VAPELAEFISS
-917 VREFADMP
+917 VHGYSDLP
-925 IDLLMREIN
+925 IDLLMGELN
-934 GMTSEYAMEIISA
+934 EMSSEYAMEIIAA
-947 YASSDPEEGCEDE
+947 YASSDPEEGEADE

-979 VNVYLQISDSNKL
+979 VNVYLQISNSNRIM
-992 VPSRVT
+992 PSPIT
-998 SVGEASAEYQLAK
+998 SVGEASAEFQLAK

-1039 VMSRA
+1039 VMGRA
-1044 IPPAFKGERGIVEE
+1044 IPPAFKGERGVVEE

-1090 EFWIRIWEADGK
+1090 EFWIRIWEADGM

-1150 LKILVLGTPSQI
+1150 LKQLVLGTPSQI
-1162 KELCADLDVK
+1162 KELCEELDVK
-1172 PISLRSWCFKFVSSE
+1172 PMSLRSWCFKFVSSE

-1195 AVVSRVTAEAD
+1195 AVVSRVTAEAG
-1206 SGDDDD
+1206 GDDDD
-1212 DDD
+1212 DDDD